1 MIFDIVFEYLLYE
14 ILYDETVAT
23 LFSYYFFQ
31 AATTSDKFLP
41 VCGGSARKKNKIYSC
56 QLGHFRHRRGA
67 FFNPKMYQKTRK
79 KLETLK
85 NWEKN
90 FILKKILNPDPDT
103 QNVSQY
109 LHYGKWPKN
118 LFNGQT
124 IVIPESLLCLKV
136 KSVLFQLFLLPSLS
150 YEGRQQNSI
159 DNHFSTSSEP
169 LDELPNSR

>member
-1 MIFDIVFEYLLYE
+1 MYFYQ
-14 ILYDETVAT
+14 ILQDDTVAT

-85 NWEKN
+85 NWEKTSSLRKILIQIQ
-90 FILKKILNPDPDT
+90 ILKMLVNIYT
-103 QNVSQY
+103 TVSD
-109 LHYGKWPKN
+109 K
-118 LFNGQT
+118 
-124 IVIPESLLCLKV
+124 
-136 KSVLFQLFLLPSLS
+136 KSF
-150 YEGRQQNSI
+150 
-159 DNHFSTSSEP
+159 
-169 LDELPNSR
+169 

>member
-1 MIFDIVFEYLLYE
+1 
-14 ILYDETVAT
+14 
-23 LFSYYFFQ
+23 
-31 AATTSDKFLP
+31 
-41 VCGGSARKKNKIYSC
+41 
-56 QLGHFRHRRGA
+56 
-67 FFNPKMYQKTRK
+67 MYQKTRK

-109 LHYGKWPKN
+109 LHYGKWQKIF
-118 LFNGQT
+118 LEESSDGQT
-124 IVIPESLLCLKV
+124 IVIPKSLLWQKN
-136 KSVLFQLFLLPSLS
+136 KSFLFQLFLLPSLS

-159 DNHFSTSSEP
+159 DNHFSTVSEP

>member
-1 MIFDIVFEYLLYE
+1 MILNIVFKYLLYQTLE
-14 ILYDETVAT
+14 DDTLAT

-85 NWEKN
+85 NWEKTSSLRKFFN
-90 FILKKILNPDPDT
+90 TDPDT

-109 LHYGKWPKN
+109 LHYGKWQKIFFWTTFRRTDN
-118 LFNGQT
+118 SDSR
-124 IVIPESLLCLKV
+124 VCLVCKAKV
-136 KSVLFQLFLLPSLS
+136 FCFS
-150 YEGRQQNSI
+150 YSCYPASHTK
-159 DNHFSTSSEP
+159 DVSKTV
-169 LDELPNSR
+169 

>member
-1 MIFDIVFEYLLYE
+1 MIFNIVFEYFLYQILL
-14 ILYDETVAT
+14 DDTVAT

-109 LHYGKWPKN
+109 LHYGKWQK
-118 LFNGQT
+118 
-124 IVIPESLLCLKV
+124 IS
-136 KSVLFQLFLLPSLS
+136 
-150 YEGRQQNSI
+150 
-159 DNHFSTSSEP
+159 
-169 LDELPNSR
+169 